1 VGNPSAYVLG
11 QRYRNALSFEKKRGG
26 MEEDE
31 NRHDLAIGH
40 GEFAVP
46 PVLWGSLFQGM
57 TFDYGVVFFQE
68 FVDKI
73 VYFYSF
79 IGGNHCIVYSLLS
92 AH

>member
-1 VGNPSAYVLG
+1 
-11 QRYRNALSFEKKRGG
+11 
-26 MEEDE
+26 MEEDK

-46 PVLWGSLFQGM
+46 PFLSFLWGSLFQGM

-68 FVDKI
+68 FVDEI

-79 IGGNHCIVYSLLS
+79 IGGNHCIVCSLLS

>member
-1 VGNPSAYVLG
+1 
-11 QRYRNALSFEKKRGG
+11 
-26 MEEDE
+26 MEEDK

-46 PVLWGSLFQGM
+46 PFLWGSLFQGM

-68 FVDKI
+68 FVGGI
-73 VYFYSF
+73 VGLYSF
-79 IGGNHCIVYSLLS
+79 IGGNHCIVCSLLS

>member
-1 VGNPSAYVLG
+1 
-11 QRYRNALSFEKKRGG
+11 

>member
-1 VGNPSAYVLG
+1 MLQVS
-11 QRYRNALSFEKKRGG
+11 KRGDV
-26 MEEDE
+26 EKDE
-31 NRHDLAIGH
+31 NRHHLTTGH
-40 GEFAVP
+40 SEFAVP
-46 PVLWGSLFQGM
+46 PFLCGSFFQGM

-73 VYFYSF
+73 VYSYSF

>member
-1 VGNPSAYVLG
+1 
-11 QRYRNALSFEKKRGG
+11 

-57 TFDYGVVFFQE
+57 TFDYGVVFF
-68 FVDKI
+68 
-73 VYFYSF
+73 
-79 IGGNHCIVYSLLS
+79 
-92 AH
+92 

>member
-1 VGNPSAYVLG
+1 
-11 QRYRNALSFEKKRGG
+11 
-26 MEEDE
+26 MEEDK
-31 NRHDLAIGH
+31 NRHDLTIGH

-46 PVLWGSLFQGM
+46 PFLWGSLFQGM

-68 FVDKI
+68 FVDEMI

-79 IGGNHCIVYSLLS
+79 IGGNHCIVCYLLS